1 MKTPAPPTRLSHWLV
16 VAGLLVL
23 PLVLYAGAIDH
34 PFLIDDHDAIAAHPD
49 VVKVGGLATLWGQD
63 YWAGRT
69 EDANLYRPITVLSYW
84 LNWRVT
90 PDTPAGFRV
99 VNLLLLGGIGVA
111 LFVLLKRH
119 AGPLAASLAAALF
132 IAHPVHGEA
141 INHIVGRAD
150 LLAVLGI
157 VGFLALQQH
166 ALHTGWTTRR
176 VALAALLTIVALG
189 SKESGFV
196 LVPLALLQWWM
207 GSEKG
212 SRNLFPGAKKVPDTF
227 ISDGPNRC
235 GTHLGICRKR
245 ALLYALLLP
254 LAAAVVA
261 RVLIVGVGADYAP
274 GSDDLTAN
282 PLRGLGFGDR
292 LPESMGIYV
301 WYLKQMVWPSLTF
314 NQTPAPGGIALGQWA
329 TVEVLGAILF
339 FATIVAGLVL
349 SRKRR
354 VMALAAALLLFHF
367 LVIGNLLLPTGVY
380 AANRLTVATTAAAAL
395 ALGLG
400 LGALF
405 KLGYRTKLA
414 TTLAAAAALLLA
426 SAVTFMHQPDWSS
439 ELARMQADAAAQPDN
454 PIALY
459 WVGQAHLQND
469 EPARALPALEKA
481 VALRPASVQA
491 ALGLANAALYA
502 GKDRQAWKLYYNLPS
517 KDYFNNPYALDP
529 ATRLNA
535 AMAAFNVGEYEQA
548 ELLAQSLPADQAR
561 DILNAIEQVRAIR
574 GASPD
579 ELE

>member
-1 MKTPAPPTRLSHWLV
+1 MNAPAPPTRLSYWLA

-34 PFLIDDHDAIAAHPD
+34 PFLIDDHDAIASHPD
-49 VVKVGGLATLWGQD
+49 VVKIGGLATLWGHD

-84 LNWRVT
+84 MNWRVT
-90 PDTPAGFRV
+90 PDTPTGFRV
-99 VNLLLLGGIGVA
+99 VNLLLLGGIGIA
-111 LFVLLKRH
+111 LLTLLKRH
-119 AGPLAASLAAALF
+119 VGPLAASLAATAF
-132 IAHPVHGEA
+132 IAHPVHGEVV
-141 INHIVGRAD
+141 NHIVGRAD

-176 VALAALLTIVALG
+176 IALAALLAVIALG
-189 SKESGFV
+189 AKESGFV
-196 LVPLALLQWWM
+196 LVPLALMQWWI
-207 GSEKG
+207 GAGTKAKARGGDQSEP
-212 SRNLFPGAKKVPDTF
+212 ST
-227 ISDGPNRC
+227 C

-254 LAAAVVA
+254 MAAAVVA

-282 PLRGLGFGDR
+282 PLRGLGFGER
-292 LPESMGIYV
+292 LPESMGIYL
-301 WYLKQMVWPSLTF
+301 WYLKQMVWPSLAF
-314 NQTPAPGGIALGQWA
+314 NQTPAPGGIVHGQWGAIEIIGAGLLMA
-329 TVEVLGAILF
+329 TVAVVIA
-339 FATIVAGLVL
+339 L

-354 VMALAAALLLFHF
+354 VLALAPAMLLFHF
-367 LVIGNLLLPTGVY
+367 FIIGNLLLPTGVY

-426 SAVTFMHQPDWSS
+426 SAVTFMNQPNWSS
-439 ELARMQADAAAQPDN
+439 ESARMQADADAQPDN

-459 WVGQAHLQND
+459 WMGQAYLQND
-469 EPARALPALEKA
+469 EAARALPALEKA

-491 ALGLANAALYA
+491 MLGLANAALYS
-502 GKDRQAWKLYYNLPS
+502 GKDQLAWDSYQHILNT
-517 KDYFNNPYALDP
+517 KDYLSGLTQLDDND
-529 ATRLNA
+529 RLNA

-548 ELLAQSLPADQAR
+548 ERLARSLPSPMGDRVLEALEQLPTDAR
-561 DILNAIEQVRAIR
+561 NPPQQ
-574 GASPD
+574 
-579 ELE
+579 